1 MEDYVVRASAAEA
14 GIRAFAITSRNL
26 VEEAR
31 RRHNLSPV
39 CSAALGRLMSG
50 ALMMGQTLKNDSD
63 LLTLR
68 VEGDGPIKGLT
79 VTARGDGS
87 VKGYAAVT
95 DVVLPANALG
105 KLDVGGAVGRGFLHV
120 SKDLGLKDPYSGE
133 VELQTGEIAED
144 LTWYFAVSEQTPSS
158 VGLGVLL
165 TKENTVDQA
174 GGFLLQLMPDAPEE
188 TIQTLEGV
196 LKGIPSVT
204 NMLKDGLTPED
215 ILDRLLHDFD
225 HKISDR
231 RPVCFRC
238 DCSREKVKRALFSL
252 RRDELQNLAEGD
264 EPVTVHCHFC
274 NTDYSFAPAELM
286 QEEA

>member
-105 KLDVGGAVGRGFLHV
+105 KLDVGGAVGRGFLYV

-196 LKGIPSVT
+196 LKEIPSVT